1 MNSPG
6 DVLELKLPR
15 IDVILRHCT
24 ETAEFEYLKA
34 NEGGASDPVIE
45 LVTFDANRPHAVGP
59 AVWERRELAR
69 SMDKRSTTAA
79 AALREA
85 PPSDRPFTIVVATS
99 EGVHIF
105 HRPEPS
111 SV

>member
-1 MNSPG
+1 
-6 DVLELKLPR
+6 LPR
-15 IDVILRHCT
+15 VEVILRNCI
-24 ETAEFEYLKA
+24 EAAEMEYLKA
-34 NEGGASDPVIE
+34 KEGGVSDPVVE
-45 LVTFDANRPHAVGP
+45 LVTFDPKRPNTVGL
-59 AVWERRELAR
+59 AVWERHELAR
-69 SMDKRSTTAA
+69 SMDKRSTGAA

-85 PPSDRPFTIVVATS
+85 PPSGRPFTIVVAAL